1 MEPVFRVVVRLDR
14 GPERVRIVL
23 TTPSGDELLR
33 GSLPPPE
40 LWSGNPL
47 TAMLESLALWLDT
60 QLRVVFSADVP
71 SDGYLLGLTDEAG
84 TGLRT
89 VLYEVAVAPRGR
101 RRRPVRLRG
110 VGDFQDVH
118 QLRLDDCLTGGA
130 R

>member
-1 MEPVFRVVVRLDR
+1 MEPVFRMAVRLDR
-14 GPERVRIVL
+14 EPERVRMVL
-23 TTPSGDELLR
+23 TAPSGDELLR
-33 GSLPPPE
+33 CSLPPPE
-40 LWSGNPL
+40 LWSGNPVKAL
-47 TAMLESLALWLDT
+47 LESLALWLDT
-60 QLRVVFSADVP
+60 RLRVVFSADDP

-84 TGLRT
+84 TGLPT